1 MKKMFLFQILFLLF
15 GLKVMAVNPLRQALI
30 NAGSKD
36 EALIIYE
43 NYSNS
48 EKAIV
53 WTDKI
58 DQVIGLN
65 NWNSD
70 QLNILNNLKNQI
82 NAGIFE
88 LNSTSFTKFHN
99 WANSWKTQAFL
110 KFEVAQLRFMVTLVH
125 DYSTDYIGGG
135 SSTQDCNCT
144 SQSDYCNG
152 IFLPGSDQVCNGK
165 LNCTQKQGCG
175 LFWSWPCNGLCQG
188 AQPSNSIG
196 TVVY

>member
-1 MKKMFLFQILFLLF
+1 
-15 GLKVMAVNPLRQALI
+15 MAVNPLRQALI

-43 NYSNS
+43 NYSNA

-70 QLNILNNLKNQI
+70 QLDLLNNLKNQI

-88 LNSTSFTKFHN
+88 LNSTSFTNFHN
-99 WANSWKTQAFL
+99 WANTWKTQAVL
-110 KFEVAQLRFMVTLVH
+110 KFEVAQLRFMVTLIH

-144 SQSDYCNG
+144 SGSDYCDG
-152 IFLPGSDQVCNGK
+152 IIITTGDACNGK
-165 LNCTQKQGCG
+165 LSCTQKQGCG

-188 AQPSNSIG
+188 AQPSTSNG
-196 TVVY
+196 TLVY